1 MTDPRDPQPETRN
14 PEPGTR
20 DPRPEPRLLQGR
32 YRIEEPLGS
41 GGMAVV
47 YRGHDQ
53 LLDRPVAI
61 KMLASEPEQDRAAAF
76 LAEARAAAPL
86 LHPNIVTVYDVGVDQ
101 AQPFIV
107 MECLEGTSLQEELG
121 RRGILPLDEIVAI
134 GLQLASALAYAHSQG
149 VLHCDVKP
157 QNILI
162 GPAAGGTRGLRWQV
176 KLADFGIARALDRPA
191 AGDGPPLG
199 TVEYASPE
207 QILNQPLGPASDLY
221 SLGVLL
227 YQLAAGRLPFSAP
240 TGQEMAR
247 KHVQEEPPPPD
258 LVSPR
263 VPPGLSSLILRLL
276 AKEPGRR
283 LSSATE
289 LESLLLAQQQ
299 SSASLTGPLA
309 VPDLTPPPPPRPA
322 TGRPREPAVRT
333 AQERRFD
340 WLGLCLGLATV
351 AWLLLGLAFVLNL
364 LARRESVPPAPAGRA
379 APALLPELI
388 GRSREEA
395 AALLGPLGVALEVSG
410 EEQSATVGPGR
421 IVHQEPPSGA
431 EAGPGS
437 RVMVRLSAA
446 RPVPVAVPQLQG
458 RAAPEAEALLR
469 QSGLSAARQEE
480 ASPSPPGVVIG
491 QVPAAG
497 ELVERGA
504 TVALLVSRGPPLV
517 QVPDVAGLPERE
529 ALRLIEGTG
538 LRNFP
543 FVNYQGHGVLPDT
556 LLRQVCVGC
565 VLSTQ
570 PRYPSLVPPGT
581 EIKMAVRED

>member
-1 MTDPRDPQPETRN
+1 MT
-14 PEPGTR
+14 EPR
-20 DPRPEPRLLQGR
+20 DPRPATRLLQGR

-61 KMLASEPEQDRAAAF
+61 KLLATEPEQDRAAAF

-101 AQPFIV
+101 ARPFIV
-107 MECLEGTSLQEELG
+107 MEYLEGTSLQEELG

-191 AGDGPPLG
+191 ADDGPPLG

-227 YQLAAGRLPFSAP
+227 YQLAAGRLPFTAP
-240 TGQEMAR
+240 TGQELAR
-247 KHVQEEPPPPD
+247 KHVHEEPPPPD

-276 AKEPGRR
+276 AKQPSRR

-289 LESLLLAQQQ
+289 LEALLFAQQQ

-309 VPDLTPPPPPRPA
+309 MPDLTAPPPLWPA
-322 TGRPREPAVRT
+322 AGRPREPAVWT
-333 AQERRFD
+333 APERRFD
-340 WLGLCLGLATV
+340 WLGLFLGVATV
-351 AWLLLGLAFVLNL
+351 AWLLLGLVFVLNI
-364 LARRESVPPAPAGRA
+364 LARREAVPPVPAGRA
-379 APALLPELI
+379 VPAGPATLALLPELI
-388 GRSREEA
+388 GRSRAEA
-395 AALLGPLGVALEVSG
+395 EALLGPLGIALDVSG
-410 EEQSATVGPGR
+410 EEESTTVGPGR
-421 IVHQEPPSGA
+421 IVHQEPGA
-431 EAGPGS
+431 GTEVGPGS
-437 RVMVRLSAA
+437 RVAVRVSAGQPA
-446 RPVPVAVPQLQG
+446 PIVVPQLQG
-458 RAAPEAEALLR
+458 RAASEAEALLQ

-497 ELVERGA
+497 EFLQRGA

-529 ALRLIEGTG
+529 ALRLIEAHG

-543 FVNYQGHGVLPDT
+543 FVNYQGHSVLPDT

>member
-1 MTDPRDPQPETRN
+1 MTEPRDPKPESGN
-14 PEPGTR
+14 PKPAT
-20 DPRPEPRLLQGR
+20 RLLQGR
-32 YRIEEPLGS
+32 YRIEEPLGR

-53 LLDRPVAI
+53 LLDRPVAV
-61 KMLASEPEQDRAAAF
+61 KMLASEPGPDRAAAF

-107 MECLEGTSLQEELG
+107 MEYLEGTSLQEELG
-121 RRGILPLDEIVAI
+121 RRGILPLDEVVAI

-162 GPAAGGTRGLRWQV
+162 GPAAGGTRGMRWQV

-191 AGDGPPLG
+191 DDDGPPLG

-263 VPPGLSSLILRLL
+263 VPPGLSGLILRLL

-309 VPDLTPPPPPRPA
+309 VPDLTTPPPLRSA
-322 TGRPREPAVRT
+322 TRLPREAVVT
-333 AQERRFD
+333 IAQERRVD
-340 WLGLCLGLATV
+340 WLGLFLSLATIT
-351 AWLLLGLAFVLNL
+351 WLLLGLFFVLNI
-364 LARRESVPPAPAGRA
+364 LARRESVPPAPAGGA
-379 APALLPELI
+379 TSAPLPELI
-388 GRSREEA
+388 GRSRDEA
-395 AALLGPLGVALEVSG
+395 EALLGPLGVALEVTG
-410 EEQSATVGPGR
+410 DEQSSTIRPGR
-421 IVHQEPPSGA
+421 IVRQEPPPGA
-431 EAGPGS
+431 DAGPDS
-437 RVMVRLSAA
+437 RVMVWLSAA
-446 RPVPVAVPQLQG
+446 RPAPVAVPHLQG
-458 RAAPEAEALLR
+458 QAAPEAEALLQ

-480 ASPSPPGVVIG
+480 SSPTPPGTVIG

-497 ELVERGA
+497 EFVERGA
-504 TVALLVSRGPPLV
+504 TVALLVSRGPLLA
-517 QVPDVAGLPERE
+517 QVPDVAGLPERD

-543 FVNYQGHGVLPDT
+543 FVNYQGHSVLPDT
-556 LLRQVCVGC
+556 ILRQVCVGC

-581 EIKMAVRED
+581 EIKIAVRED

>member
-1 MTDPRDPQPETRN
+1 MTEPPAPKPET
-14 PEPGTR
+14 
-20 DPRPEPRLLQGR
+20 RLLQGR
-32 YRIEEPLGS
+32 YRIKEPLGS
-41 GGMAVV
+41 GGTAVV
-47 YRGHDQ
+47 YRGHDE

-61 KMLASEPEQDRAAAF
+61 KMLASEPEPDRAAAF

-101 AQPFIV
+101 ARPFIV
-107 MECLEGTSLQEELG
+107 MECLEGASLQEELG
-121 RRGILPLDEIVAI
+121 RRGILPLDETVVI
-134 GLQLASALAYAHSQG
+134 GLQIASALAYAHNQG
-149 VLHCDVKP
+149 VVHCDVKP
-157 QNILI
+157 QNILM
-162 GPAAGGTRGLRWQV
+162 GPAPGGTRGMRWQV
-176 KLADFGIARALDRPA
+176 KLADFGLARALDRPA
-191 AGDGPPLG
+191 TDDGPPLG

-227 YQLAAGRLPFSAP
+227 YQLATGRLPFGAT

-247 KHVQEEPPPPD
+247 QHLEQEPPPPD

-263 VPPGLSSLILRLL
+263 VPPGLSGLILLLL
-276 AKEPGRR
+276 AKEPTRR
-283 LSSATE
+283 LASATE
-289 LESLLLAQQQ
+289 LEALLSAQQQ

-309 VPDLTPPPPPRPA
+309 VPDLAAPPALRPD
-322 TGRPREPAVRT
+322 TGLRREPAGKP

-340 WLGLCLGLATV
+340 WLGLFLGLATV

-379 APALLPELI
+379 TPALLPELI

-395 AALLGPLGVALEVSG
+395 EAMLGPLGVALDVAG

-421 IVHQEPPSGA
+421 IVHQEPPSAAQA
-431 EAGPGS
+431 EPGS
-437 RVMVRLSAA
+437 RVIVRLSAA

-458 RAAPEAEALLR
+458 RAATEAEALLQ
-469 QSGLSAARQEE
+469 QSGLSSARQEE
-480 ASPSPPGVVIG
+480 PSPSPAGMVIG

-497 ELVERGA
+497 EFVERGA

-529 ALRLIEGTG
+529 ALRLIEGAG

-570 PRYPSLVPPGT
+570 PRHPSLVPPGS